1 MGRFTVKIGGEEKV
15 FKDADNLRR
24 YVMRYGNKT
33 KKYTYRGEGGMFID
47 RYGVMSYTQ
56 KGGWKV
62 KLQSG
67 DSYPIDKRT
76 GEIFEGGRY
85 TVRMAGKNE
94 ANVIAS
100 SDDFS
105 DTIDRAITQYA
116 RNRGK
121 KVYIYDKDKKLGRI
135 GERSGYATWIDHK
148 TKRTTSFKDDN
159 YDVPKRPTGLAAP
172 KQPGWIIAGRRA
184 GSKGA
189 FKYYSG
195 ESFAAKKY
203 AMVWPYNKYEQAE
216 KTIEELRWYG
226 EYENYEFKIVRES

>member
-33 KKYTYRGEGGMFID
+33 KKYTYHGD
-47 RYGVMSYTQ
+47 SLAPLDAYGVMSYTQ
-56 KGGWKV
+56 KDGWKV
-62 KLQSG
+62 KSKTGDTFLVDRRSG
-67 DSYPIDKRT
+67 SIYM
-76 GEIFEGGRY
+76 GGRY
-85 TVRMAGKNE
+85 TVRMAGKGESNPH
-94 ANVIAS
+94 IS
-100 SDDFS
+100 STDDFS
-105 DTIDRAITQYA
+105 DALNKAITKYA
-116 RNRGK
+116 QNRGR

-148 TKRTTSFKDDN
+148 TKRTTSFKDDD
-159 YDVPKRPTGLAAP
+159 YEVPRKPTGLTP